1 MPRPLAAVLPLLLTL
16 VHQLPVALADGP
28 VAPPAP
34 AIRHSDV
41 VFMVDD
47 PTKYQA
53 YGCTVVVG
61 WGERPEPERVKAAHA
76 QGVRLYSGSVGFV
89 TESTQVIDFSPE
101 FLDADCRNFAGQTF
115 VVPWLWDQK
124 YKGQPAWW
132 PCTNSPLYR
141 QYLESRLK
149 ETMKADVDGLHID
162 DYRGSSGPVTW
173 LSGGFC
179 RHCMAG
185 FSEYLASHVPK
196 ERLAALGISDL
207 ASFDYRQF
215 LLNRGVKPEE
225 YHDRR
230 PNLPLAA
237 EFHDFQVNADTEFV
251 RQYRRRAETLRGK
264 PLALAVNSGLEDP
277 QALAIAS
284 VVSYFCCEVEH
295 AAAAGKMSLH
305 PLYIYK
311 MAAGLGRPMAPT
323 AYGVDWADVN
333 QHRLPCLVRTWIA
346 QSYAFGQNFM
356 PPHHEWCYT
365 QEKGTHYYDGP
376 TEEYA
381 WLYQFVHA
389 QARLLDGY
397 EAVAPIALVYDNAAR
412 RKGRGDIEPIATT
425 LAGRNLP
432 FSIVVAGDDWLPY
445 RLDARE
451 LSKFQAVIVAKDP
464 AMDGTQKALLDQ
476 LSAEGRLVVWPND
489 QLLAKLVPPPVVI
502 EGTDQVLAVPRAIP
516 GDEASPLVIHL
527 LNRQYDAQH
536 DTVVPQKAFVVR
548 LRPVLLGSRPIAKA
562 ILHEPKND
570 ARPLKVTSS
579 DGAIAIEVPRVELWG
594 ILELT
599 R

>member
-1 MPRPLAAVLPLLLTL
+1 MPKPLTAALPLLASLVTL
-16 VHQLPVALADGP
+16 LPRIQADQPTAL
-28 VAPPAP
+28 PARV
-34 AIRHSDV
+34 IRHSDV

-61 WGERPEPERVKAAHA
+61 WGERPEPDHVKAAHA

-141 QYLESRLK
+141 QYLESRLQ

-162 DYRGSSGPVTW
+162 DYRGSSAPVTW

-185 FSEYLASHVPK
+185 FREYLARQVPK
-196 ERLAALGISDL
+196 ERLAALGVSDL
-207 ASFDYRQF
+207 ANFDYRQF
-215 LLNRGVKPEE
+215 LLDRGVKPEE
-225 YHDRR
+225 YNDRR
-230 PNLPLAA
+230 PDLPLAA
-237 EFHDFQVNADTEFV
+237 EFYDFQVKADTEFV
-251 RQYRRRAETLRGK
+251 RQYRQRAEALRGK

-277 QALAIAS
+277 QALAIAP

-295 AAAAGKMSLH
+295 TAAAAKLPLH

-311 MAAGLGRPMAPT
+311 LADGLGRPMAPT
-323 AYGVDWADVN
+323 AYGQDWAHVK

-365 QEKGTHYYDGP
+365 QEKGTHWYDGP

-412 RKGRGDIEPIATT
+412 RKGRGDIEPIATA
-425 LAGRNLP
+425 LAGHNLP
-432 FSIVVAGDDWLPY
+432 FAVVIAGDDWLPY

-464 AMDGTQKALLDQ
+464 AMDAIQKMLLDQ
-476 LSAEGRLVVWPND
+476 IAAEGRLVVWPDD
-489 QLLAKLVPPPVVI
+489 QLLAKLVPPPLVI
-502 EGTDQVLAVPRAIP
+502 EGTDQVLAIPRAIP
-516 GDEASPLVIHL
+516 GDNASPLVIHL
-527 LNRQYDAQH
+527 LNRQYEAQRDAL
-536 DTVVPQKAFVVR
+536 VPQEDFVVR
-548 LRPVLLGSRPIAKA
+548 LRPKLLGSWPFTKA

-570 ARPLKVTSS
+570 ERPLEVTSL
-579 DGAIAIEVPRVELWG
+579 DGAMTIKIPRLELWG